1 VTGAHRML
9 PQSSWGWLVLAIGTA
24 VLAALPFFATPYYV
38 GLTTTAMI
46 GAMLALALHLLVGA
60 TGLVSLGHGAFY
72 GLAAYV
78 VFLLSPDGAPR
89 PIWQTLPAA
98 MAVAGVAAL
107 AVGSLSL
114 RTKGFF
120 FLMVT
125 LAFGQMIFFVFHDTK
140 LGGGTD
146 GAYLAKPLIAAFGFE
161 IDPSSLPRSRRAWPA
176 YYVALVQLVATYLV
190 LSFLLRSLFGRVLEG
205 IKVNEQRMQ
214 AMGFNANRYKLAAF
228 TIAGMLAGAA
238 GHMWSLQTGFVNPEL
253 VGWQKSAEALL
264 IILLGGIGSLTG
276 AVVGA
281 FAFYA
286 LGEGAQLIT
295 ERKLLVEGVVI
306 LVVVILLRDGLA
318 GIRLP
323 KLRRGN
329 AVPPDAAQS
338 DARVHG

>member
-1 VTGAHRML
+1 
-9 PQSSWGWLVLAIGTA
+9 
-24 VLAALPFFATPYYV
+24 
-38 GLTTTAMI
+38 
-46 GAMLALALHLLVGA
+46 
-60 TGLVSLGHGAFY
+60 
-72 GLAAYV
+72 
-78 VFLLSPDGAPR
+78 
-89 PIWQTLPAA
+89 
-98 MAVAGVAAL
+98 
-107 AVGSLSL
+107 
-114 RTKGFF
+114 
-120 FLMVT
+120 
-125 LAFGQMIFFVFHDTK
+125 
-140 LGGGTD
+140 
-146 GAYLAKPLIAAFGFE
+146 
-161 IDPSSLPRSRRAWPA
+161 
-176 YYVALVQLVATYLV
+176 
-190 LSFLLRSLFGRVLEG
+190 
-205 IKVNEQRMQ
+205 MQ

-323 KLRRGN
+323 KLRREN